1 MAAILARCPIRR
13 HAARLEADGT
23 LTEALRAGLERDV
36 ADAVADA
43 LRYAESAPF
52 PDVAD
57 ALRDVV

>member
-1 MAAILARCPIRR
+1 MLSGGGAGEIEAAVE
-13 HAARLEADGT
+13 EAD
-23 LTEALRAGLERDV
+23 
-36 ADAVADA
+36 DAVADA